1 MKKGSIVSGIV
12 EYTEFPNKGYVR
24 VEDEEGT
31 ALICV
36 KNTIPGRKV
45 KCRITKKKHD
55 KFEGEVIEIIEKSP
69 VEIDSPCAHFE
80 LCGGCSYQMLPY
92 NEQLKLKES
101 QVLKLIENAIGR
113 LMPDVISHYEGIIPS
128 IKAEG
133 YRNKM
138 EYTFGD
144 ECKDGDFALGM
155 HKRGSYYDIV
165 TNCECRIVDADYR
178 DIHRK
183 TFEYFK
189 DAEVPFYHKRTHEGI
204 LRNLVIRKGGKSG
217 EVLVDLVISSNWK
230 KIFDDISFNEL
241 IDGWKDCLL
250 VIDTV
255 GQIVGILLTTNDSLA
270 DVVCDEGTQILYG
283 RDYFE
288 EELLGINFSISPFA
302 FFQNNSEGAEKLYSK
317 VREYLLSD
325 EEELKNNGHES
336 VVFDLYTGTG
346 TIAQVV
352 SPAAG
357 KVVGVEIVEEAVEKA
372 KTTARR
378 NGINNCEFIAGDV
391 LKVIDEIDYKP
402 DYIILDPPR
411 DGIHPKAL
419 RKIINYNVERIV
431 YVSCKPSSLARDL
444 EIFLESGYTISKM
457 CCVDLFPGTVHVET
471 VCLLSR
477 KAPV

>member
-1 MKKGSIVSGIV
+1 MKKGSIVTGLV
-12 EYTEFPNKGYVR
+12 EYIDFPNKGYVR
-24 VEDEEGT
+24 VEDEDG
-31 ALICV
+31 INYVCV
-36 KNTIPGRKV
+36 KNAIWGRVV
-45 KCRITKKKHD
+45 KCAVTKKKHD
-55 KFEGEVIEIIEKSP
+55 KIEGNILETVQLSPEEIE
-69 VEIDSPCAHFE
+69 SPCPHFDV
-80 LCGGCSYQMLPY
+80 CGGCSYQVLPY
-92 NEQLKLKES
+92 ERQLELKES
-101 QVLKLIENAIGR
+101 QVLKLMDNSIGR
-113 LMPDVISHYEGIIPS
+113 LVPDLKSRYEGIIPS
-128 IKAEG
+128 TKIEG

-165 TNCECRIVDADYR
+165 SNYECRIVDEDYR
-178 DIHRK
+178 NIHK
-183 TFEYFK
+183 VTFEYFK
-189 DAEVPFYHKRTHEGI
+189 NAEVPFYHKRTHEGI

-217 EVLVDLVISSNWK
+217 EVLVDLVVSSNWHK
-230 KIFDDISFNEL
+230 SFDETSWNALVE
-241 IDGWKDCLL
+241 GWKEQILT
-250 VIDTV
+250 IKQV
-255 GQIVGILLTTNDSLA
+255 GRIVGILLTTNDSLA
-270 DVVCDEGTQILYG
+270 DVVCDEGTQVLYG
-283 RDYFE
+283 RNYFE
-288 EELLGINFSISPFA
+288 EELLGINFRISPFA

-317 VREYLLSD
+317 VRDYLLSD
-325 EEELKNNGHES
+325 DTKTDS

-372 KTTARR
+372 KETVAR
-378 NGINNCEFIAGDV
+378 NGITNCEFIAGDV

-419 RKIINYNVERIV
+419 RKIIDYGVDRIV

-444 EIFLESGYTISKM
+444 EVFLASGYELTKFS
-457 CCVDLFPGTVHVET
+457 CVDLFPGTVHVET
-471 VCLLSR
+471 VCLLSK